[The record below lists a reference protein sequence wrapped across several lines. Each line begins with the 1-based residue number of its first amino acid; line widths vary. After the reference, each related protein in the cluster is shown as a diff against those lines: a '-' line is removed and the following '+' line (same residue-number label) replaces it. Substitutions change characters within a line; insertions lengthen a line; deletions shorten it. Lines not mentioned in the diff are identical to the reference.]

1 MNDESLN
8 DESLNDESLND
19 KSLIM
24 ETDYINT
31 DTETY
36 TQIEQNQ
43 LSLEVSLELSSY
55 KSLHQILQ
63 QSIQEPFLYYT
74 EEKYKYYSKEINK
87 LKLLHI
93 CLKNYI
99 KVYHPF
105 LKGNDD
111 INGFTACENTYLLV
125 KTINNKFNDI
135 ISLLNLLHYQNEN
148 WLSRYHMPIQALSC
162 KKRYAFVRLNENN
175 ELIFCR
181 DKYCIKCSGILFT
194 EE

>member
-1 MNDESLN
+1 MNDEN
-8 DESLNDESLND
+8 VND
-19 KSLIM
+19 KSLNYKSVNDETVNDETVIM

-43 LSLEVSLELSSY
+43 LSLEVSLELSLHQ
-55 KSLHQILQ
+55 SLHQHQ
-63 QSIQEPFLYYT
+63 PFLYYT
-74 EEKYKYYSKEINK
+74 KEKYEYYNNK
-87 LKLLHI
+87 IYELKLLHI

-105 LKGNDD
+105 LKGDDD
-111 INGFTACENTYLLV
+111 INGFMACENTYLLE
-125 KTINNKFNDI
+125 KTIHNKFNDI
-135 ISLLNLLHYQNEN
+135 ISLLNLLHYKNEN

>member
-1 MNDESLN
+1 MNYESV
-8 DESLNDESLND
+8 
-19 KSLIM
+19 IM
-24 ETDYINT
+24 DTDYINT

-55 KSLHQILQ
+55 KSLHQSLH
-63 QSIQEPFLYYT
+63 QSVQHQPSLHYT
-74 EEKYKYYSKEINK
+74 KEKYEYYNNK
-87 LKLLHI
+87 IYELKLLHI

-105 LKGNDD
+105 LKGNDE
-111 INGFTACENTYLLV
+111 INGFMGCENTYLFE

-135 ISLLNLLHYQNEN
+135 ISLLNLLHYKNEN

-181 DKYCIKCSGILFT
+181 DKYCIKCTGILFT